1 MRFLH
6 ILGFALLLCGLC
18 VRAEEETAED
28 KGDEKV
34 EDSSEEDTEPEKPE
48 KTDEITEEKDVLVL
62 HSVNFDRALSENKY
76 LLVEFYTPWC
86 GHCRSLEPIY
96 AEVAGLLKN
105 GSSEVRLA
113 KVEATEERDLAA
125 EFNVDSFPTL
135 KFFKDGNRQN
145 VTDFSGKRTVKGIT
159 RWLERHTGPSATVLN
174 DVKSAEALLDA
185 NDVVVVGFFQDLEGD
200 KAKTFYDVTL
210 IAVDV
215 NFGITSN
222 PELFK
227 KYDVKSDSLVLF
239 KKFDEKRADMPL
251 AEESKLDKVEVISF
265 IHTNSMKLVIPFNE
279 ENAEQIFS
287 SKVRNHMLLFINTTV
302 ESQNALLED
311 FRDVASE
318 FKEKVLFI
326 TLDVTSDKVDHVLK
340 YFSVSANDAP
350 IIRLINT
357 EKVVT
362 YAMEGSTINKDTLR
376 TFCQG
381 VQDGT
386 VKPFLKTQEIPE
398 DWNKN
403 PVKVLVGKNFNKV
416 AFDETKSVFVEF
428 YAPWCGHCQQLAPI
442 WDELG
447 EKYKDHENIVIAKM
461 DATENDVENV
471 TIQGFPSIKFFPA
484 GAEKKI
490 VDYNGNR
497 DLETFSKFL
506 DNGGVLPE
514 EESKDDDED
523 EGDDDDEDEV
533 SQKPT
538 DFFIISCYYEQIK
551 KRPELIDLSNIVG
564 AFLLFR
570 CQMNR

>member
-1 MRFLH
+1 MRLLH
-6 ILGFALLLCGLC
+6 ILGFTLLLCSLC
-18 VRAEEETAED
+18 ARAQEESAVEED
-28 KGDEKV
+28 KVEEKAEEKV

-48 KTDEITEEKDVLVL
+48 KTEDITEEKDVLVL

-76 LLVEFYTPWC
+76 LLVEFYAPWC

-113 KVEATEERDLAA
+113 KVDADEEKDLAS
-125 EFNVDSFPTL
+125 EFSVGNFPTL

-159 RWLERHTGPSATVLN
+159 RWLERHTGPSAAVLD
-174 DVKSAEALLDA
+174 DVKSTEALLDA
-185 NDVVVVGFFQDLEGD
+185 HDVVVVGFFQDLEGD

-210 IAVDV
+210 MAVDFD
-215 NFGITSN
+215 FGITSN

-251 AEESKLDKVEVISF
+251 TEDSKLDKGEIMSF
-265 IHTNSMKLVIPFNE
+265 IHANSMKLVITFNE
-279 ENAEQIFS
+279 ENAEQIFR
-287 SKVRNHMLLFINTTV
+287 SKVRNHMILFINTTM

-311 FRDVASE
+311 YRDVASG

-326 TLDVTSDKVDHVLK
+326 TLDVTSDKSDHVLK
-340 YFSVSANDAP
+340 YFSVSASDAP
-350 IIRLINT
+350 IIRLINID
-357 EKVVT
+357 KVVT
-362 YAMEGSTINKDTLR
+362 YAMEGSTINKDTLK

-381 VQDGT
+381 VLDGT
-386 VKPFLKTQEIPE
+386 VKPFLKTQDIPE
-398 DWNKN
+398 DWDKN
-403 PVKVLVGKNFNKV
+403 PVKILVGKNFNEV
-416 AFDETKSVFVEF
+416 AFDETKNVFVEF

-447 EKYKDHENIVIAKM
+447 EKYKDHENIIVAKM
-461 DATENDVENV
+461 DATENDAEDVA
-471 TIQGFPSIKFFPA
+471 IQGFPTIKYFPA

-506 DNGGVLPE
+506 DNGGVFPE
-514 EESKDDDED
+514 EESKDDED
-523 EGDDDDEDEV
+523 KDDDDDDDDDDDEDEV
-533 SQKPT
+533 SDEPT
-538 DFFIISCYYEQIK
+538 EESPKSTNETSKD
-551 KRPELIDLSNIVG
+551 EL
-564 AFLLFR
+564 
-570 CQMNR
+570 

>member
-1 MRFLH
+1 MWLFLH
-6 ILGFALLLCGLC
+6 LCALSAY
-18 VRAEEETAED
+18 VSEQEEL
-28 KGDEKV
+28 
-34 EDSSEEDTEPEKPE
+34 SERGTWAEKPDMD
-48 KTDEITEEKDVLVL
+48 TW
-62 HSVNFDRALSENKY
+62 FD
-76 LLVEFYTPWC
+76 TPWC

-251 AEESKLDKVEVISF
+251 TEESKLDKVEVISF

-287 SKVRNHMLLFINTTV
+287 SKVRNHLLLFINTTV

-362 YAMEGSTINKDTLR
+362 YAMEGSTIKKDTLR

-381 VQDGT
+381 VLDGT
-386 VKPFLKTQEIPE
+386 VKLFLKTQEIPE

-403 PVKVLVGKNFNKV
+403 PVKVLVGKNFDKV
-416 AFDETKSVFVEF
+416 AFDETKNVFVEF

-523 EGDDDDEDEV
+523 EGDDDDDDDDEDEV
-533 SQKPT
+533 SQKLT
-538 DFFIISCYYEQIK
+538 DGFIISCYHEQIK
-551 KRPELIDLSNIVG
+551 KNLNSLI
-564 AFLLFR
+564 
-570 CQMNR
+570 

>member
-1 MRFLH
+1 MAASVIRTLSN
-6 ILGFALLLCGLC
+6 LGLAKPFPPCFFP
-18 VRAEEETAED
+18 VEDEEETE
-28 KGDEKV
+28 EEYEEELR
-34 EDSSEEDTEPEKPE
+34 EDSLEEEEDAVASESQEEEPW
-48 KTDEITEEKDVLVL
+48 
-62 HSVNFDRALSENKY
+62 SFDSSPNNAEMTNQ
-76 LLVEFYTPWC
+76 LLRFAELINTPWC

-251 AEESKLDKVEVISF
+251 TEESKLDKVEVISF

-287 SKVRNHMLLFINTTV
+287 SKVRNHLLLFINTTV

-362 YAMEGSTINKDTLR
+362 YAMEGSTIKKDTLR

-381 VQDGT
+381 VLDGT
-386 VKPFLKTQEIPE
+386 VKLFLKTQEIPE

-403 PVKVLVGKNFNKV
+403 PVKVLVGKNFDKV
-416 AFDETKSVFVEF
+416 AFDETKNVFVEF

-523 EGDDDDEDEV
+523 EGDDDDDDDDEDEV
-533 SQKPT
+533 SQKLT
-538 DFFIISCYYEQIK
+538 DGFIISCYHEQIK
-551 KRPELIDLSNIVG
+551 KNLNSLI
-564 AFLLFR
+564 
-570 CQMNR
+570 

>member
-1 MRFLH
+1 MRLLH
-6 ILGFALLLCGLC
+6 ILGFTLLLCGLC
-18 VRAEEETAED
+18 VRAE
-28 KGDEKV
+28 DEKTDNV
-34 EDSSEEDTEPEKPE
+34 EEKGNNGEEIVEEGTEKDAEPEKQE

-76 LLVEFYTPWC
+76 LLVEFYAPWC

-105 GSSEVRLA
+105 GSSDVRLA
-113 KVEATEERDLAA
+113 KVDASEEKELAN
-125 EFNVDSFPTL
+125 EFSVGGFPTL

-159 RWLERHTGPSATVLN
+159 MWLERHTGPSATVLS

-185 NDVVVVGFFQDLEGD
+185 NEVVVVGFFQDLEGD

-210 IAVDV
+210 IAVDYV
-215 NFGITSN
+215 FGITSN

-227 KYDVKSDSLVLF
+227 KYNVQSDSMVLF

-251 AEESKLDKVEVISF
+251 SEEELDKGDLISF
-265 IHTNSMKLVIPFNE
+265 IHSNSIKLVIPFNE
-279 ENAEQIFS
+279 ENADQIFS
-287 SKVRNHMLLFINTTV
+287 SKVRKHMLLFLNTTV

-326 TLDVTSDKVDHVLK
+326 TLDVTSDKAEHVLK
-340 YFSVSANDAP
+340 YFSLSESDAP

-381 VQDGT
+381 VLDGN
-386 VKPFLKTQEIPE
+386 VKPFMKTQEIPE
-398 DWNKN
+398 NWDKN
-403 PVKVLVGKNFNKV
+403 PVKVLVGKNFNEV
-416 AFDETKSVFVEF
+416 AFDETKNVFVEF
-428 YAPWCGHCQQLAPI
+428 YAPWCGHCQQLVPV
-442 WDELG
+442 WDALG
-447 EKYKDHENIVIAKM
+447 EKYKDHEDIIIAKM
-461 DATENDVENV
+461 DATENDVEDV
-471 TIQGFPSIKFFPA
+471 IIQGFPTIKYFPA
-484 GAEKKI
+484 GTDKKI
-490 VDYNGNR
+490 VDYDGNR

-514 EESKDDDED
+514 EESKDEDED
-523 EGDDDDEDEV
+523 HDEDDDDDDEDEV
-533 SQKPT
+533 SDESVEESPKST
-538 DFFIISCYYEQIK
+538 NETSKD
-551 KRPELIDLSNIVG
+551 EL
-564 AFLLFR
+564 
-570 CQMNR
+570 

>member
-1 MRFLH
+1 MTNQLLRF
-6 ILGFALLLCGLC
+6 
-18 VRAEEETAED
+18 AELISSDVQRYFGRSQDPDACDIYAE
-28 KGDEKV
+28 KPCPKV
-34 EDSSEEDTEPEKPE
+34 GGRQRYYADFIKVASSGQGEEPESLGPLAELFQDAQRKGRGLPMSQRR
-48 KTDEITEEKDVLVL
+48 LP
-62 HSVNFDRALSENKY
+62 VN
-76 LLVEFYTPWC
+76 TPWC

-251 AEESKLDKVEVISF
+251 TEESKLDKVEVISF

-287 SKVRNHMLLFINTTV
+287 SKVRNHLLLFINTTV

-362 YAMEGSTINKDTLR
+362 YAMEGSTIKKDTLR

-381 VQDGT
+381 VLDGT
-386 VKPFLKTQEIPE
+386 VKLFLKTQEIPE

-403 PVKVLVGKNFNKV
+403 PVKVLVGKNFDKV
-416 AFDETKSVFVEF
+416 AFDETKNVFVEF

-523 EGDDDDEDEV
+523 EELLACTTVGTNKIKV
-533 SQKPT
+533 
-538 DFFIISCYYEQIK
+538 IIT
-551 KRPELIDLSNIVG
+551 
-564 AFLLFR
+564 F
-570 CQMNR
+570 

>member
-1 MRFLH
+1 MAASVIRTLSN
-6 ILGFALLLCGLC
+6 LGLAKPFPPCFFP
-18 VRAEEETAED
+18 VEDEEETE
-28 KGDEKV
+28 EEYEEELR
-34 EDSSEEDTEPEKPE
+34 EDSLEEEEDAVASESQEEEPW
-48 KTDEITEEKDVLVL
+48 
-62 HSVNFDRALSENKY
+62 SFDSSPNNAEMTNQ
-76 LLVEFYTPWC
+76 LLRFAELINTPWC

-251 AEESKLDKVEVISF
+251 TEESKLDKVEVISF

-287 SKVRNHMLLFINTTV
+287 SKVRNHLLLFINTTV

-362 YAMEGSTINKDTLR
+362 YAMEGSTIKKDTLR

-381 VQDGT
+381 VLDGT
-386 VKPFLKTQEIPE
+386 VKLFLKTQEIPE

-403 PVKVLVGKNFNKV
+403 PVKVLVGKNFDKV
-416 AFDETKSVFVEF
+416 AFDETKNVFVEF

-523 EGDDDDEDEV
+523 EGDDDDDDDDEDEV
-533 SQKPT
+533 SDEPIKESPKST
-538 DFFIISCYYEQIK
+538 DETSK
-551 KRPELIDLSNIVG
+551 DEL
-564 AFLLFR
+564 
-570 CQMNR
+570 

>member
-1 MRFLH
+1 MRLLH
-6 ILGFALLLCGLC
+6 ILGLTLLLCGLC
-18 VRAEEETAED
+18 VRAEEESAEE
-28 KGDEKV
+28 KVEEKV

-48 KTDEITEEKDVLVL
+48 KTEEITEEKDVLVL

-76 LLVEFYTPWC
+76 LLVEFYAPWC
-86 GHCRSLEPIY
+86 GHCRNLEPIY

-113 KVEATEERDLAA
+113 KVDADEEKDLATE
-125 EFNVDSFPTL
+125 FHVGSFPTL

-145 VTDFSGKRTVKGIT
+145 ATDFSGTRTVKGIT

-185 NDVVVVGFFQDLEGD
+185 HDVVVVGFFQDLEGV

-210 IAVDV
+210 IAVDFD
-215 NFGITSN
+215 FGITSN

-239 KKFDEKRADMPL
+239 KKFDEKRADKPL
-251 AEESKLDKVEVISF
+251 TEDSELDKGEMISF
-265 IHTNSMKLVIPFNE
+265 IHANSMKLVIPFNE
-279 ENAEQIFS
+279 ENAEQIFK
-287 SKVRNHMLLFINTTV
+287 SKVRNHMILFINTTV

-326 TLDVTSDKVDHVLK
+326 TLDVTSDKSDHVLK
-340 YFSVSANDAP
+340 YFSISANDAP
-350 IIRLINT
+350 IIRLINID
-357 EKVVT
+357 KVVT

-376 TFCQG
+376 TFSQG
-381 VQDGT
+381 VLDGT
-386 VKPFLKTQEIPE
+386 MKPFLKTQEIPE
-398 DWNKN
+398 DWDKN
-403 PVKVLVGKNFNKV
+403 PVKVLVGKNFDEV
-416 AFDETKSVFVEF
+416 AFDETKNVFVEF

-447 EKYKDHENIVIAKM
+447 EKYKDHENIIIAKM
-461 DATENDVENV
+461 DATENDVEDV
-471 TIQGFPSIKFFPA
+471 TIQGFPTIKYFPA

-506 DNGGVLPE
+506 DNGGVIPE

-523 EGDDDDEDEV
+523 KDDEDDEDEV
-533 SQKPT
+533 SDEPT
-538 DFFIISCYYEQIK
+538 EESPKSTNETSKD
-551 KRPELIDLSNIVG
+551 EL
-564 AFLLFR
+564 
-570 CQMNR
+570 

>member
-1 MRFLH
+1 MRLLH
-6 ILGFALLLCGLC
+6 ILGFTLLLCSLC
-18 VRAEEETAED
+18 VRAKEETTED
-28 KGDEKV
+28 KVEEKV

-48 KTDEITEEKDVLVL
+48 KTEEITEEKDVLVL

-76 LLVEFYTPWC
+76 LLVEFYAPWC
-86 GHCRSLEPIY
+86 GHCRNLEPIY

-105 GSSEVRLA
+105 GSPEVRLA
-113 KVEATEERDLAA
+113 KVDADEEKDLATE
-125 EFNVDSFPTL
+125 FHVGSFPVL

-145 VTDFSGKRTVKGIT
+145 ATDFSGKRTVKGIT

-185 NDVVVVGFFQDLEGD
+185 HDVVVVGFFQDLAGD
-200 KAKTFYDVTL
+200 KAKIFYDVTL
-210 IAVDV
+210 IAVDFD
-215 NFGITSN
+215 FGITSN

-251 AEESKLDKVEVISF
+251 TEDSKLDKGEMISF

-279 ENAEQIFS
+279 ENADQIFR
-287 SKVRNHMLLFINTTV
+287 SKVRNHMILFINTTV

-311 FRDVASE
+311 FRDAASE

-326 TLDVTSDKVDHVLK
+326 TLDVTSDKSDHVLK
-340 YFSVSANDAP
+340 YFSISADDAP
-350 IIRLINT
+350 IIRLINID
-357 EKVVT
+357 KVVT

-381 VQDGT
+381 VLDGT
-386 VKPFLKTQEIPE
+386 MKPFLKTQEIPE
-398 DWNKN
+398 DWDKN
-403 PVKVLVGKNFNKV
+403 PVKVLVGKNFKEV
-416 AFDETKSVFVEF
+416 AFDETKNVFVEF
-428 YAPWCGHCQQLAPI
+428 YAPWCGHCEQLAPI

-447 EKYKDHENIVIAKM
+447 EKYKDHENIIIAKM
-461 DATENDVENV
+461 DATGNDAEDVNIE
-471 TIQGFPSIKFFPA
+471 GFPTIKYFPA

-514 EESKDDDED
+514 KESKDDDED
-523 EGDDDDEDEV
+523 DDDDDEDEV
-533 SQKPT
+533 SDEPT
-538 DFFIISCYYEQIK
+538 EESPKSTNETSKD
-551 KRPELIDLSNIVG
+551 EL
-564 AFLLFR
+564 
-570 CQMNR
+570 

>member
-1 MRFLH
+1 MRLLH
-6 ILGFALLLCGLC
+6 ILGFTVLLCGLC

-28 KGDEKV
+28 KV

-48 KTDEITEEKDVLVL
+48 KTEEITEEKDVLIL

-76 LLVEFYTPWC
+76 LLVEFYAPWC
-86 GHCRSLEPIY
+86 GHCRNLEPIY

-113 KVEATEERDLAA
+113 KVDADEEKDLATE
-125 EFNVDSFPTL
+125 FHVGNFPTL

-145 VTDFSGKRTVKGIT
+145 ATDFSGKRTVEGIT

-185 NDVVVVGFFQDLEGD
+185 HDVVVVGFFQDLEGD
-200 KAKTFYDVTL
+200 KAKTFYNVTL
-210 IAVDV
+210 IAVDFE
-215 NFGITSN
+215 FGITNN

-251 AEESKLDKVEVISF
+251 SEDSKLDKGEMISF
-265 IHTNSMKLVIPFNE
+265 IHANSMKLVIPFNE
-279 ENAEQIFS
+279 ENAEQIFR
-287 SKVRNHMLLFINTTV
+287 SKVRNHMILFINTTV

-326 TLDVTSDKVDHVLK
+326 TLDVTSDKSDHVLK
-340 YFSVSANDAP
+340 YFSISANDAP
-350 IIRLINT
+350 IIRLINID
-357 EKVVT
+357 KVVT
-362 YAMEGSTINKDTLR
+362 YAMERSTINKDALR

-381 VQDGT
+381 VLDGT
-386 VKPFLKTQEIPE
+386 MKPFLKTQEIPE
-398 DWNKN
+398 DWDKN
-403 PVKVLVGKNFNKV
+403 PVKVIVGKNFNEV
-416 AFDETKSVFVEF
+416 AFDKTKNVFVEF

-447 EKYKDHENIVIAKM
+447 EKYKDHENIIIAKM
-461 DATENDVENV
+461 DATENDAEDV
-471 TIQGFPSIKFFPA
+471 TIQGFPTIKYFPA

-506 DNGGVLPE
+506 DNGGVIPE
-514 EESKDDDED
+514 EESKDDEED
-523 EGDDDDEDEV
+523 KDDDDDDEDEFLFAFQV
-533 SQKPT
+533 SDEPT
-538 DFFIISCYYEQIK
+538 EDSPK
-551 KRPELIDLSNIVG
+551 STNGTSKDEL
-564 AFLLFR
+564 
-570 CQMNR
+570 

>member
-1 MRFLH
+1 MRLLH
-6 ILGFALLLCGLC
+6 ILGFTLLLCSLC
-18 VRAEEETAED
+18 VRAEEESAED
-28 KGDEKV
+28 KVEEKV

-48 KTDEITEEKDVLVL
+48 KTEEITEEKDVLVL

-76 LLVEFYTPWC
+76 LLVEFYAPWC
-86 GHCRSLEPIY
+86 GHCRNLEPIY

-113 KVEATEERDLAA
+113 KVDANEEKDLATE
-125 EFNVDSFPTL
+125 FHVGSFPTL

-145 VTDFSGKRTVKGIT
+145 ATDFSGKRTVKGIT

-174 DVKSAEALLDA
+174 DVKSAEVLLDA
-185 NDVVVVGFFQDLEGD
+185 HDVVVVGFFQDLEGD

-210 IAVDV
+210 IAVDFD
-215 NFGITSN
+215 FGITSN

-251 AEESKLDKVEVISF
+251 SEDSKLDKGEMISF
-265 IHTNSMKLVIPFNE
+265 IHANSMKLVIPFNE
-279 ENAEQIFS
+279 ENADQIFR
-287 SKVRNHMLLFINTTV
+287 SKVRNHMILFINTTV

-326 TLDVTSDKVDHVLK
+326 TLDVTSDKSDHVLK
-340 YFSVSANDAP
+340 YFSISANDAP
-350 IIRLINT
+350 IIRLINID
-357 EKVVT
+357 KVLT
-362 YAMEGSTINKDTLR
+362 YAMEGSTINKDALR

-381 VQDGT
+381 VLDGT
-386 VKPFLKTQEIPE
+386 MKPFLKTQEIPE
-398 DWNKN
+398 DWDKN
-403 PVKVLVGKNFNKV
+403 PVKVLVGKNFNEV
-416 AFDETKSVFVEF
+416 AFDETKNVFVEF

-447 EKYKDHENIVIAKM
+447 EKYKDHENIIIAKM
-461 DATENDVENV
+461 DATENDAEDV
-471 TIQGFPSIKFFPA
+471 TIQGFPTIKYFPA

-506 DNGGVLPE
+506 DNGGVIPE
-514 EESKDDDED
+514 EESKDDEEDKDDED
-523 EGDDDDEDEV
+523 DDDDDDDEDEV
-533 SQKPT
+533 SDEPT
-538 DFFIISCYYEQIK
+538 EESPKSTNGTSKD
-551 KRPELIDLSNIVG
+551 EL
-564 AFLLFR
+564 
-570 CQMNR
+570 

>member
-6 ILGFALLLCGLC
+6 ILGFTVLLCGLC

-28 KGDEKV
+28 KVEEKV
-34 EDSSEEDTEPEKPE
+34 ENSSEEDTEPEKPE
-48 KTDEITEEKDVLVL
+48 KTEEITEEKDVLVL
-62 HSVNFDRALSENKY
+62 HSVNFERALSENKY
-76 LLVEFYTPWC
+76 LLVEFYAPWC
-86 GHCRSLEPIY
+86 GHCRNLEPIY

-113 KVEATEERDLAA
+113 KVDADEEKDLATE
-125 EFNVDSFPTL
+125 FHVGSFPTL

-145 VTDFSGKRTVKGIT
+145 ATDFSGKRTVEGIT

-185 NDVVVVGFFQDLEGD
+185 HDVVVVGFFQDLEGD

-210 IAVDV
+210 IAVDFE
-215 NFGITSN
+215 FGITNN

-251 AEESKLDKVEVISF
+251 SEDSKLDKGEMISF
-265 IHTNSMKLVIPFNE
+265 IHANSMKLVIPFNE
-279 ENAEQIFS
+279 ENAEQIFR
-287 SKVRNHMLLFINTTV
+287 SKVRNHMILFINTTV

-326 TLDVTSDKVDHVLK
+326 TLDVSSDKSDHVLK
-340 YFSVSANDAP
+340 YFSISANDAP
-350 IIRLINT
+350 IIRLINID
-357 EKVVT
+357 KVVT
-362 YAMEGSTINKDTLR
+362 YAMEGPTINKDALR

-381 VQDGT
+381 VLDGT

-398 DWNKN
+398 DWDKN
-403 PVKVLVGKNFNKV
+403 PVKVLVGKNFNEV
-416 AFDETKSVFVEF
+416 AFDETKNVFVEF

-442 WDELG
+442 WDELA
-447 EKYKDHENIVIAKM
+447 EKYKDHENIIIAKM
-461 DATENDVENV
+461 DATENDAEDV
-471 TIQGFPSIKFFPA
+471 TIQGFPTIKYFPA

-506 DNGGVLPE
+506 DNGGVIPE
-514 EESKDDDED
+514 EESKDDEED
-523 EGDDDDEDEV
+523 KDDDDDDDDDDEDKV
-533 SQKPT
+533 SDEPT
-538 DFFIISCYYEQIK
+538 EDSPK
-551 KRPELIDLSNIVG
+551 STNGTSKDEL
-564 AFLLFR
+564 
-570 CQMNR
+570 

>member
-1 MRFLH
+1 MRLLH
-6 ILGFALLLCGLC
+6 ILGFTLLLCSLC
-18 VRAEEETAED
+18 VRAEEESAED
-28 KGDEKV
+28 KVEEKV

-48 KTDEITEEKDVLVL
+48 KTEEITEEKDVLVL

-76 LLVEFYTPWC
+76 LLVEFYAPWC
-86 GHCRSLEPIY
+86 GHCRNLEPIY

-113 KVEATEERDLAA
+113 KVDANEEKDLATE
-125 EFNVDSFPTL
+125 FHVGSFPTL

-145 VTDFSGKRTVKGIT
+145 ATDFSGKRTVKGIT

-174 DVKSAEALLDA
+174 DVKSAEVLLDA
-185 NDVVVVGFFQDLEGD
+185 HDVVVVGFFQDLEGD

-210 IAVDV
+210 IAVDFD
-215 NFGITSN
+215 FGITSN

-239 KKFDEKRADMPL
+239 KKNAD
-251 AEESKLDKVEVISF
+251 
-265 IHTNSMKLVIPFNE
+265 
-279 ENAEQIFS
+279 QIFR
-287 SKVRNHMLLFINTTV
+287 SKVRNHMILFINTTV

-326 TLDVTSDKVDHVLK
+326 TLDVTSDKSDHVLK
-340 YFSVSANDAP
+340 YFSISANDAP
-350 IIRLINT
+350 IIRLINID
-357 EKVVT
+357 KVLT
-362 YAMEGSTINKDTLR
+362 YAMEGSTINKDALR

-381 VQDGT
+381 VLDGT
-386 VKPFLKTQEIPE
+386 MKPFLKTQEIPE
-398 DWNKN
+398 DWDKN
-403 PVKVLVGKNFNKV
+403 PVKVLVGKNFNEV
-416 AFDETKSVFVEF
+416 AFDETKNVFVEF

-447 EKYKDHENIVIAKM
+447 EKYKDHENIIIAKM
-461 DATENDVENV
+461 DATENDAEDV
-471 TIQGFPSIKFFPA
+471 TIQGFPTIKYFPA

-506 DNGGVLPE
+506 DNGGVIPE
-514 EESKDDDED
+514 EESKDDEEDKDDED
-523 EGDDDDEDEV
+523 DDDDDDEDEV
-533 SQKPT
+533 SKKPT
-538 DFFIISCYYEQIK
+538 DCLII
-551 KRPELIDLSNIVG
+551 
-564 AFLLFR
+564 
-570 CQMNR
+570 

>member
-6 ILGFALLLCGLC
+6 ILCFTFLLCGLC
-18 VRAEEETAED
+18 VRAEVETTDDNIEEKENNSE
-28 KGDEKV
+28 EKV
-34 EDSSEEDTEPEKPE
+34 EDTSEEDTEPEKQE

-76 LLVEFYTPWC
+76 LLVEFYAPWC
-86 GHCRSLEPIY
+86 GHCRDLEPIY
-96 AEVAGLLKN
+96 AEVAGQLKN
-105 GSSEVRLA
+105 ESSDVRLA
-113 KVEATEERDLAA
+113 KVDGTEEKELAS
-125 EFNVDSFPTL
+125 EFGVEGFPTL

-145 VTDFSGKRTVKGIT
+145 ATDFSGKRTVKGIT
-159 RWLERHTGPSATVLN
+159 MWLERHTGPSATVLN

-210 IAVDV
+210 IVVDI

-251 AEESKLDKVEVISF
+251 SEEVKLDKGDLISF
-265 IHTNSMKLVIPFNE
+265 IHSNSMKLVIPFNE
-279 ENAEQIFS
+279 ENAEQIFK
-287 SKVRNHMLLFINTTV
+287 SKVRKHLLLFINTTV

-311 FRDVASE
+311 YRDVASE
-318 FKEKVLFI
+318 FKEKVIFI
-326 TLDVTSDKVDHVLK
+326 TLDVTHDKVDHVLK
-340 YFSVSANDAP
+340 YFSISKDDAP

-381 VQDGT
+381 VLDGT

-398 DWNKN
+398 DWDKN
-403 PVKVLVGKNFNKV
+403 PVKVLVGKNFNEV
-416 AFDETKSVFVEF
+416 AFDETKNVFVEF
-428 YAPWCGHCQQLAPI
+428 YAPWCGHCQQLAPV

-447 EKYKDHENIVIAKM
+447 EKYKDHENIIIAKM
-461 DATENDVENV
+461 DAAENDVEDV
-471 TIQGFPSIKFFPA
+471 TIQGFPTIKYFPA

-514 EESKDDDED
+514 EESKEDDED
-523 EGDDDDEDEV
+523 DTTTTMMMMMMMMM
-533 SQKPT
+533 KM
-538 DFFIISCYYEQIK
+538 
-551 KRPELIDLSNIVG
+551 
-564 AFLLFR
+564 R
-570 CQMNR
+570 CRMNQ

>member
-1 MRFLH
+1 MRLLH
-6 ILGFALLLCGLC
+6 ILGLTLLLCGLC
-18 VRAEEETAED
+18 VRAEEESAED
-28 KGDEKV
+28 KV

-48 KTDEITEEKDVLVL
+48 KTEEITEEKDVLVL

-76 LLVEFYTPWC
+76 LLVEFYAPWC
-86 GHCRSLEPIY
+86 GHCRNLEPIY

-113 KVEATEERDLAA
+113 KVDADEEKDLATE
-125 EFNVDSFPTL
+125 FHVGSFPTL

-145 VTDFSGKRTVKGIT
+145 ATDFSGKRTVKGIT

-185 NDVVVVGFFQDLEGD
+185 HDVVVVGFFQDLEGD

-210 IAVDV
+210 IAVDFD
-215 NFGITSN
+215 FGITSN

-239 KKFDEKRADMPL
+239 KKFDEKRADKPL
-251 AEESKLDKVEVISF
+251 TEDSKLDKGEMISF
-265 IHTNSMKLVIPFNE
+265 IHANSMKLVIPFNE
-279 ENAEQIFS
+279 ENAEQIFK
-287 SKVRNHMLLFINTTV
+287 SKVRNHMILFINTTV

-326 TLDVTSDKVDHVLK
+326 TLDVTSDKSDHVLK
-340 YFSVSANDAP
+340 YFSISANDAP
-350 IIRLINT
+350 IIRLINID
-357 EKVVT
+357 KVVT

-376 TFCQG
+376 TFSQG
-381 VQDGT
+381 VLDGT
-386 VKPFLKTQEIPE
+386 MKPFLKTQEIPE
-398 DWNKN
+398 DWEKN
-403 PVKVLVGKNFNKV
+403 PVKVLVGKNFNEV
-416 AFDETKSVFVEF
+416 AFDETKNVFVEF
-428 YAPWCGHCQQLAPI
+428 YAPLCGHCQQLAPI

-447 EKYKDHENIVIAKM
+447 EKYKDHENIIIAKM
-461 DATENDVENV
+461 DATENDVEDV
-471 TIQGFPSIKFFPA
+471 TIQGFPTIKYFPA

-506 DNGGVLPE
+506 DNGGVIPE
-514 EESKDDDED
+514 EESKDDDDED
-523 EGDDDDEDEV
+523 KDDEDDEDEV
-533 SQKPT
+533 SDEPT
-538 DFFIISCYYEQIK
+538 EESPKSTNESSKD
-551 KRPELIDLSNIVG
+551 EL
-564 AFLLFR
+564 
-570 CQMNR
+570 

>member
-1 MRFLH
+1 MRFLQ
-6 ILGFALLLCGLC
+6 ILGFTLLLCGLC
-18 VRAEEETAED
+18 VRAEEETVE
-28 KGDEKV
+28 EV
-34 EDSSEEDTEPEKPE
+34 EDSSEEEPEKPE

-62 HSVNFDRALSENKY
+62 HSVNFKRALSENKY
-76 LLVEFYTPWC
+76 LLVEFYAPWC

-113 KVEATEERDLAA
+113 KVDASEERDLAA
-125 EFNVDSFPTL
+125 EFNVESFPTL
-135 KFFKDGNRQN
+135 KFFKDGNRQT
-145 VTDFSGKRTVKGIT
+145 VTDFSGKQTVKGIT
-159 RWLERHTGPSATVLN
+159 RWLERHTGPSATVLS
-174 DVKSAEALLDA
+174 DVKSLEALLDA
-185 NDVVVVGFFQDLEGD
+185 NEVVVVGFFQDLEGD

-215 NFGITSN
+215 DFGITSN
-222 PELFK
+222 LELFK

-239 KKFDEKRADMPL
+239 KKFDEKRADL
-251 AEESKLDKVEVISF
+251 TLTEESKLDKEEMISF
-265 IHTNSMKLVIPFNE
+265 IHSNSMKLVIPFNE
-279 ENAEQIFS
+279 ENAELIFS

-318 FKEKVLFI
+318 FKGKVLFI

-340 YFSVSANDAP
+340 YFSISANDAP
-350 IIRLINT
+350 NTRLINT

-381 VQDGT
+381 VLDGT

-398 DWNKN
+398 DWDKN
-403 PVKVLVGKNFNKV
+403 PVKILVGKNFNKV
-416 AFDETKSVFVEF
+416 AFDETKNVFVEF
-428 YAPWCGHCQQLAPI
+428 YAPWCGHCKQLAPI

-461 DATENDVENV
+461 DASQNDVENV
-471 TIQGFPSIKFFPA
+471 TIQGFPTIKYFPA
-484 GAEKKI
+484 GTENKI
-490 VDYNGNR
+490 VDYDGNR
-497 DLETFSKFL
+497 DLETFLKFL

-523 EGDDDDEDEV
+523 EGDDDDDDDDEDEV
-533 SQKPT
+533 LDEP
-538 DFFIISCYYEQIK
+538 IK
-551 KRPELIDLSNIVG
+551 ESKSSTSETSKDEL
-564 AFLLFR
+564 
-570 CQMNR
+570 

>member
-28 KGDEKV
+28 KGDENV

-145 VTDFSGKRTVKGIT
+145 VTDFSGKRTVTGIT

-251 AEESKLDKVEVISF
+251 TEESKLDKVEVISF

-287 SKVRNHMLLFINTTV
+287 SKVRNHMLVFINTTV

-381 VQDGT
+381 VLDGT

-416 AFDETKSVFVEF
+416 AFHETKNVFVEF

-514 EESKDDDED
+514 EESKEDDED
-523 EGDDDDEDEV
+523 EGDVDDDEDEV

-538 DFFIISCYYEQIK
+538 DDEPIK
-551 KRPELIDLSNIVG
+551 ESPNSTNETSKDEL
-564 AFLLFR
+564 
-570 CQMNR
+570 

>member
-1 MRFLH
+1 MRLLH

-18 VRAEEETAED
+18 VRAEDEKTEDNVEERGNDGE
-28 KGDEKV
+28 EKV
-34 EDSSEEDTEPEKPE
+34 EEGTEKDAEPEKPE

-76 LLVEFYTPWC
+76 LLVEFYAPWC

-105 GSSEVRLA
+105 GSSDVRLA
-113 KVEATEERDLAA
+113 KVDAVEEKELAN
-125 EFNVDSFPTL
+125 EFGVGGFPTL

-159 RWLERHTGPSATVLN
+159 MWLERHTGPSAIVLS

-185 NDVVVVGFFQDLEGD
+185 NEVVVVGFFQDLEGD

-210 IAVDV
+210 IAVDFI
-215 NFGITSN
+215 FGITSN

-227 KYDVKSDSLVLF
+227 KYNVKSDSMVLF

-251 AEESKLDKVEVISF
+251 SEEKLDKGDLISF
-265 IHTNSMKLVIPFNE
+265 IHSNSMKLVIPFNE
-279 ENAEQIFS
+279 ENADQIFS
-287 SKVRNHMLLFINTTV
+287 SKVRKHMLLFINTTV
-302 ESQNALLED
+302 ETQNALLED
-311 FRDVASE
+311 FRHVASE

-326 TLDVTSDKVDHVLK
+326 TLDVTSDKADHVLK
-340 YFSVSANDAP
+340 YFSISANNAP

-381 VQDGT
+381 VLDGT

-398 DWNKN
+398 NWDKN
-403 PVKVLVGKNFNKV
+403 PVKVLVGKNFNEV
-416 AFDETKSVFVEF
+416 AFDETKNVFVEF
-428 YAPWCGHCQQLAPI
+428 YAPWCGHCQQLVPV
-442 WDELG
+442 WDALG
-447 EKYKDHENIVIAKM
+447 EKYKDHEDIIIAKM
-461 DATENDVENV
+461 DATENDVEDV
-471 TIQGFPSIKFFPA
+471 IIQGFPTIKYFPA
-484 GAEKKI
+484 GTEKKI
-490 VDYNGNR
+490 VDYDGNR

-506 DNGGVLPE
+506 DNGGELPE
-514 EESKDDDED
+514 EESKDEDEDDDDNDHDDDE
-523 EGDDDDEDEV
+523 DDDDEDEE
-533 SQKPT
+533 SDESIEESPKST
-538 DFFIISCYYEQIK
+538 NETSKD
-551 KRPELIDLSNIVG
+551 EL
-564 AFLLFR
+564 
-570 CQMNR
+570 